1 MLRDLRHAVRV
12 LLKAKGWTAVVVVS
26 LALGIGA
33 NTALFSAVNGLFLKP
48 IPVTDPH
55 ELVRLRWTGDNDAAR
70 NVMANGFT
78 GRGVSGS
85 FSFAVFEALRDA
97 NDTLGGMF
105 AGAST
110 PRLSLV
116 IDGLADVGSGYAAS
130 GDYFRVLGIRA
141 AAGRVLLADDDRA
154 GAEPVAMISHRFW
167 ERRFGLD
174 PAAVGTVIAINDV
187 PTTIV
192 GVLPSGFTGIARA
205 TDDPV
210 DVHIPLQAF
219 KGGPLGADLLS
230 DPTFRSVIQ
239 TTPTAVTFAVRT
251 TGSGTSGCTRW
262 RTPCSEDL
270 PPCSLP
276 SDSSGWRPTT

>member
-12 LLKAKGWTAVVVVS
+12 
-26 LALGIGA
+26 
-33 NTALFSAVNGLFLKP
+33 LFSAVNGLFLKP

-70 NVMANGFT
+70 NVMANGYT

-97 NDTLGGMF
+97 NDTLSGMF

-110 PRLSLV
+110 PRLNLV
-116 IDGLADVGSGYAAS
+116 IGGLAEVGSGYAAS
-130 GDYFRVLGIRA
+130 GDYFRILGIRA
-141 AAGRVLLADDDRA
+141 AAGRVLLPDDDRA